1 MKIKLV
7 SLVMCLVVLL
17 VCGCS
22 KDIISM
28 DDMSEDGD
36 FVQESTNYL
45 QSESNLETT
54 EVNEYQE
61 YLNSISPKYVLL
73 DTTTPGFVGRWF
85 EKKVRGI
92 NHMVT
97 LNDGS
102 ALYFMT
108 DGAKSFNV
116 EFTLITEQVPYF
128 AYSVDGSE
136 PVRQLITSPVVEL
149 PDDGKH
155 IVRIFADGLYAY
167 EGKWNYE
174 RGFAF
179 KTVSVD
185 MGDLFGI
192 MPQSKVIA
200 YYGDSITEGIAAL
213 GSGNS
218 STTNSGTS
226 AYPYFCSEVLG
237 AVTYNAGYSASGVC
251 KEGSF
256 KPFIE
261 AIDNISRLTK
271 VDATFAPDVIVV
283 NHGTNDSSYG
293 SQEFITELKKA
304 LDRLIEK
311 YPDTPIFYMIPFGQY
326 KASDIRST
334 IALYA
339 GKADITI
346 VETQS
351 WSIQFTD
358 GVHPTAKGAKEA
370 GEKLASA
377 IKAKLGKEF
386 FAVG

>member
-22 KDIISM
+22 NDIISM

-136 PVRQLITSPVVEL
+136 PVRQLITSSVVEL

-155 IVRIFADGLYAY
+155 MVRTLLIKLIDFHKMTSYIF
-167 EGKWNYE
+167 
-174 RGFAF
+174 
-179 KTVSVD
+179 
-185 MGDLFGI
+185 
-192 MPQSKVIA
+192 
-200 YYGDSITEGIAAL
+200 
-213 GSGNS
+213 
-218 STTNSGTS
+218 
-226 AYPYFCSEVLG
+226 EV
-237 AVTYNAGYSASGVC
+237 
-251 KEGSF
+251 
-256 KPFIE
+256 
-261 AIDNISRLTK
+261 
-271 VDATFAPDVIVV
+271 
-283 NHGTNDSSYG
+283 
-293 SQEFITELKKA
+293 
-304 LDRLIEK
+304 
-311 YPDTPIFYMIPFGQY
+311 
-326 KASDIRST
+326 
-334 IALYA
+334 
-339 GKADITI
+339 
-346 VETQS
+346 
-351 WSIQFTD
+351 W
-358 GVHPTAKGAKEA
+358 
-370 GEKLASA
+370 
-377 IKAKLGKEF
+377 
-386 FAVG
+386 